1 MKQHLEQKLSQTLA
15 VSDNE
20 MEFIL
25 AFFNGKNLKKGDFFL
40 KKDEICND
48 IAFVNNGLLRIFTVD
63 NKQEKILSFPKT
75 GQIVTSINS
84 FLSETPSPYSIQAI
98 IDTDLFVIKKSDVE
112 FIYETIP
119 GAQRISFEFFDFISE
134 IFHSR
139 ITQLLTMQPL
149 EIYQMLIRKNPEVI
163 KNVPIKDLAS
173 YMNITPQ
180 HLSRLRNKSFKTNV
194 YKITPFV

>member
-1 MKQHLEQKLSQTLA
+1 MKQRLEQKLGQTLS

-20 MEFIL
+20 MNFIL

-40 KKDEICND
+40 KKGEICNE
-48 IAFVNNGLLRIFTVD
+48 IAFVNNGLLRIYTVD
-63 NKQEKILSFPKT
+63 NNHEKILSFPKA

-84 FLSETPSPYSIQAI
+84 FLTETPSPYSIQAI
-98 IDTDLFVIKKSDVE
+98 IDTDLFVIEKSDIE

-119 GAQRISFEFFDFISE
+119 DAQRISFEVFDFIAE
-134 IFHSR
+134 TFNSR

-149 EIYQMLIRKNPEVI
+149 EMYQMLIRKNPEVI

-173 YMNITPQ
+173 FMNITPQ
-180 HLSRLRNKSFKTNV
+180 HLSRLRNE
-194 YKITPFV
+194 KI